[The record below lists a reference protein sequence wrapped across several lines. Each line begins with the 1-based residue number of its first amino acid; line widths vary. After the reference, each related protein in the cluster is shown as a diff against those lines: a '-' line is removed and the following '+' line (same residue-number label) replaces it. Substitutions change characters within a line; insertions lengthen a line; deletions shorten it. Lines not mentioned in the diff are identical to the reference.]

1 MNTPEQITI
10 PFASEGKKRDIPQTG
25 NVTDVLASF
34 QYGFPPRTM
43 SNESDAVPP
52 SGQDLNAI
60 LYLLNT
66 IAQYAQAG
74 GVYPYSV
81 AFAEAIGGY
90 PVGAMVRKASGEGR
104 WQNTVDGNT
113 SDPDNGGSGWIPDGA
128 AVMIGASDTANGAG
142 GTVPAPVAGDQSR
155 FLRGDGTWATIPPS
169 MPIGA
174 IYVQFAGQTDP
185 TTLFGGTWENV
196 SATYAGQFFRCEGGA
211 AAAFGQSQSDGAP
224 NVYGDFTITR
234 SVDTLAWN
242 LGQANGAFTMGNET
256 STVGLNNYSVPT
268 TGRPYAIFNLS
279 SNSAKYTL
287 SEVRP
292 VNTTVRIWRRIS

>member
-196 SATYAGQFFRCEGGA
+196 SATYAGLFFRAEGGA
-211 AAAFGQSQSDGAP
+211 AAAFGSTQTDGAP
-224 NVYGDFTITR
+224 NIT
-234 SVDTLAWN
+234 
-242 LGQANGAFTMGNET
+242 G
-256 STVGLNNYSVPT
+256 TVGPGYCNGYGAM
-268 TGRPYAIFNLS
+268 TGCFYGSGSEIGTGGDPHSGYFANINFLA
-279 SNSAKYTL
+279 SNSNGTYGAN
-287 SEVRP
+287 EVRP
-292 VNTTVRIWRRIS
+292 INSTIRIWKRTA

>member
-196 SATYAGQFFRCEGGA
+196 SATYAGQFFRAEGGN

-224 NVYGDFTITR
+224 NIT
-234 SVDTLAWN
+234 
-242 LGQANGAFTMGNET
+242 G
-256 STVGLNNYSVPT
+256 TVGPGYCNGYGAM
-268 TGRPYAIFNLS
+268 TGCFYGSGSEIGTGGDAHSGYFANINFLA
-279 SNSAKYTL
+279 SNSNGTYGAN
-287 SEVRP
+287 EVRP
-292 VNTTVRIWRRIS
+292 INSTIRVWKRTA

>member
-1 MNTPEQITI
+1 M
-10 PFASEGKKRDIPQTG
+10 FF
-25 NVTDVLASF
+25 SF
-34 QYGFPPRTM
+34 C
-43 SNESDAVPP
+43 
-52 SGQDLNAI
+52 
-60 LYLLNT
+60 
-66 IAQYAQAG
+66 
-74 GVYPYSV
+74 
-81 AFAEAIGGY
+81 
-90 PVGAMVRKASGEGR
+90 GE
-104 WQNTVDGNT
+104 W
-113 SDPDNGGSGWIPDGA
+113 
-128 AVMIGASDTANGAG
+128 
-142 GTVPAPVAGDQSR
+142 
-155 FLRGDGTWATIPPS
+155 L
-169 MPIGA
+169 
-174 IYVQFAGQTDP
+174 
-185 TTLFGGTWENV
+185 
-196 SATYAGQFFRCEGGA
+196 FFRAEGGA

>member
-185 TTLFGGTWENV
+185 TTLFGGVWENV
-196 SATYAGQFFRCEGGA
+196 SSQYAGLFFRAEGGN
-211 AAAFGQSQSDGAP
+211 AAAFGSTQTDGAP
-224 NVYGDFTITR
+224 NITGAVGLVTTPKTEHWSGAFSNGGISNGNVGPTENR
-234 SVDTLAWN
+234 DWN
-242 LGQANGAFTMGNET
+242 LYSINFSATNSNGK
-256 STVGLNNYSVPT
+256 
-268 TGRPYAIFNLS
+268 YAL
-279 SNSAKYTL
+279 A
-287 SEVRP
+287 EVRP
-292 VNTTVRIWRRIS
+292 VNSTIRIWKRTG

>member
-224 NVYGDFTITR
+224 NITGSVSTGHSLALFSSFSGCFTTDGIYGG
-234 SVDTLAWN
+234 S
-242 LGQANGAFTMGNET
+242 QAGDSGSYSKGFAF
-256 STVGLNNYSVPT
+256 
-268 TGRPYAIFNLS
+268 YA
-279 SNSAKYTL
+279 SNSNGKYSL
-287 SEVRP
+287 NEVRP
-292 VNTTVRIWRRIS
+292 ANSTIRVWKRTA